1 MGLITEKLGTL
12 TISSGATESNTLG
25 SQLSAGQLKTALGFL
40 DAISIYTP
48 LGLAEDVEIQLSPV
62 ETPAASDWRNYGL
75 IDTGLALDILCED
88 LTDLQDESSVVL
100 ETESTAQGGVTTIED
115 QSFRDMRLV
124 ASGAVAADRAFI
136 LLGKLLIAD

>member
-12 TISSGATESNTLG
+12 TIASGAVTSNTLG
-25 SQLSAGQLKTALGFL
+25 SQLSAGQIKTALGFL
-40 DAISIYTP
+40 DAVSIYTP

-100 ETESTAQGGVTTIED
+100 ETESTAQGGVTTLEG

-124 ASGAVAADRAFI
+124 ASGAVAADRAFV

>member
-12 TISSGATESNTLG
+12 TISSGNTASNTLG

-40 DAISIYTP
+40 DAVSIYTP

-75 IDTGLALDILCED
+75 IDTGLALDILTEALD
-88 LTDLQDESSVVL
+88 DLQDESSVVL

-136 LLGKLLIAD
+136 LLGKLFITD